1 MLEHIWLFR
10 KRIIGFSDNVRFIYN
25 IYILSWLISIY
36 TVGFLVVWFR
46 VYVLTFMFT
55 FWILIPVLI
64 KSIRWDFK
72 IFFLLAFLIL
82 TSSRVIYT
90 INKFPYLEYKNILF
104 QQDSYDE
111 RKYIVDEF
119 DKERGLG

>member
-1 MLEHIWLFR
+1 
-10 KRIIGFSDNVRFIYN
+10 
-25 IYILSWLISIY
+25 
-36 TVGFLVVWFR
+36 
-46 VYVLTFMFT
+46 
-55 FWILIPVLI
+55 LI
-64 KSIRWDFK
+64 KSIRSYLK
-72 IFFLLAFLIL
+72 IFFLLLFLVL

-104 QQDSYDE
+104 QEDSYDK